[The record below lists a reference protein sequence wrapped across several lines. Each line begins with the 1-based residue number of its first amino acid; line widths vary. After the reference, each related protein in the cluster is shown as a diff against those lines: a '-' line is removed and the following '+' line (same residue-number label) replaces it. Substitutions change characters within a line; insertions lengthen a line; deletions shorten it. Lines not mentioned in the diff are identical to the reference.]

1 VSRID
6 HTDERRYL
14 DEQASVA
21 GDFARAD
28 ACAQGESEMER
39 RDEFIQLL
47 TVAQPQLFAYIS
59 MLLGSVQEADN
70 ILQETNLVLWKKSD
84 QFHPGDSFAAWSRK
98 IAYYKTL
105 SFLRDRG
112 RHRVL
117 VDHRLL
123 ELAVKQ
129 IDHKGDERQ
138 LALRHCIS
146 ELDEG
151 QLSLLR
157 LRYTVGDPLAAIC
170 RSLGKSEGAVK
181 MALRRVRLTLMGC
194 INRRLEAEHA

>member
-1 VSRID
+1 MSRID
-6 HTDERRYL
+6 HTDEPY
-14 DEQASVA
+14 DEA
-21 GDFARAD
+21 GRAPALEDLVLQDEGD
-28 ACAQGESEMER
+28 AAPSESQR
-39 RDEFIQLL
+39 QDDFIQLL
-47 TVAQPQLFAYIS
+47 TEAQPRLLAYIS

-70 ILQETNLVLWKKSD
+70 ILQETNLILWKKSD

-112 RHRVL
+112 RRRVMI
-117 VDHRLL
+117 DHGLL

-129 IDHKGDERQ
+129 VDHKGDERQ
-138 LALRHCIS
+138 LALRHCLS

-157 LRYTVGDPLAAIC
+157 LRYTVGDPLAEIS

-181 MALRRVRLTLMGC
+181 MALRRVRLILMEC
-194 INRRLEAEHA
+194 ISRRLEAEHA